1 MKPTGS
7 GMSDVERVRD
17 AADIVRIVGDHVTL
31 KAKGREYVG
40 LCPFHDDHNP
50 SMAVVPGKQIFKCF
64 VCGAGGDVFSF
75 IQLYHRMEFR
85 EALEYLA
92 ERCNIT
98 LTPRGAM
105 PEEGGEPG
113 FNRSSLAEANA
124 QAAAF
129 FRAVLNHPEHGRAAR
144 AVIERRGISA
154 EMVERFSLGAAP
166 DRWDG
171 LAMKIDS
178 QRWDRGL
185 FGAAGLLK
193 RRDDGGFYDSFR
205 NRLMFPIRDQIGRVI
220 AFGARRI
227 DDEDEPKYLNS
238 PESPLFNK
246 SASIFGLHQAVQAIQ
261 RERTAIITEGYTDVI
276 ACHQAG
282 VEHAVATLGT
292 ALTPGHATILRRLC
306 DTVVL
311 LFDGDEAGHKAADR
325 AVEVFFGESLD
336 VRIATLDKFTDAKDP
351 DELLKREGG
360 REVLLRAVG
369 EGVGLLDYR
378 FGRLRERLAGA
389 GPSALERATNEEI
402 AKLAQLGFHRATP
415 IRRQLL
421 LKRLAAITGLE
432 ESLLAEQM
440 RRAKGAAGRGAEAPG
455 AEPARAGE
463 AGAAG
468 EAADPV
474 HLVEA
479 LGCVL
484 TEGSL
489 WAGLSVEDRRLLAPE
504 AYGSRV
510 LFQIATAVRQVASEG
525 RAPGL
530 RAVLDAIEDTGVKSR
545 AVDIQTNTERVAEE
559 RVGAYLADCLT
570 RERRRLSERDGR
582 EGRGGAGAD
591 GAGFA
596 AMIELKR
603 RQIEEFGPDRR
614 RIARP
619 TGRGPAAR
627 NPGPECQ

>member
-1 MKPTGS
+1 MKPTGQ
-7 GMSDVERVRD
+7 GISDVERVRD
-17 AADIVRIVGDHVTL
+17 AADIVRIIGDHVTL
-31 KAKGREYVG
+31 RAKGREYVG

-64 VCGAGGDVFSF
+64 VCGAGGNVFSF
-75 IQLYHRMEFR
+75 IQMYHRMEFR

-98 LTPRGAM
+98 LTPRGAA
-105 PEEGGEPG
+105 PAEGGQPG
-113 FNRSSLAEANA
+113 FGRSALAEANA
-124 QAAAF
+124 QAASF

-144 AVIERRGISA
+144 EVIGRRGISA

-178 QRWDRGL
+178 QRWDRDL
-185 FGAAGLLK
+185 FMAAGLLK
-193 RRDDGGFYDSFR
+193 RRDDGGCYDSFR

-246 SASIFGLHQAVQAIQ
+246 SASIFGLHQAVQTIQ

-282 VEHAVATLGT
+282 IEHAVATLGT

-325 AVEVFFGESLD
+325 AVEVFFSESID
-336 VRIATLDKFTDAKDP
+336 VKVATLDRFTDAKDP

-360 REVLLRAVG
+360 REVFLEAIAG
-369 EGVGLLDYR
+369 GVALLDYR
-378 FGRLRERLAGA
+378 FARLRDRLAGA
-389 GPSALERATNEEI
+389 GLSALERATNEEI
-402 AKLAQLGFHRATP
+402 AKLAQLGFHKATP

-432 ESLLAEQM
+432 ESLLGEQM
-440 RRAKGAAGRGAEAPG
+440 RRAKPRPAQGPASETPVEAP
-455 AEPARAGE
+455 EPNHSG
-463 AGAAG
+463 
-468 EAADPV
+468 DPA

-484 TEGSL
+484 TDGAL
-489 WAGLSVEDRRLLAPE
+489 WTGLTPEDRRLLAPE
-504 AYGSRV
+504 AFGSRE
-510 LFQIATAVRQVASEG
+510 LFQIATAVHEVAEG
-525 RAPGL
+525 GRPPAL
-530 RAVLDAIEDTGVKSR
+530 RAVLDRLEDAQVQSR
-545 AVDIQTNTERVAEE
+545 AVSIQTNTERISED
-559 RVGAYLADCLT
+559 RVGAYLLDCLT
-570 RERRRLSERDGR
+570 RERRRLAERDGSPT
-582 EGRGGAGAD
+582 AD
-591 GAGFA
+591 DVGFA
-596 AMIELKR
+596 ALIELKR
-603 RQIEEFGPDRR
+603 KQIEEFGPDRR

-619 TGRGPAAR
+619 SGR
-627 NPGPECQ
+627 